1 MGFAVAV
8 FGEEAGGE
16 VEVGDGGQFAVFLIV
31 GRVGAAVGEQVFG
44 TFQQE
49 GEVAQYG
56 AAHFLHGLAVAA
68 PFLQPHRS
76 VHEGAD
82 FGAVVGDY
90 GEGGGAP
97 AFNGLRQK
105 LVEPLPLEPFGQDA
119 GGVYDLVAI
128 PPHVGAEGLLGIIVA
143 VGGHVLGLDVE
154 LFEVG
159 LNGGDVGREL
169 AEGVEFALMFAF
181 VLAHVVPFQN
191 RFQVVCRRD
200 NGLPEKRM
208 AAFR

>member
-16 VEVGDGGQFAVFLIV
+16 VEVGDGGQFAVFLII

-44 TFQQE
+44 IFQQE
-49 GEVAQYG
+49 GEIAQYG

-68 PFLQPHRS
+68 PFLQPHRG

-82 FGAVVGDY
+82 FGAVVGNH

-105 LVEPLPLEPFGQDA
+105 LVEPLLLEPFGQGA
-119 GGVYDLVAI
+119 GSVHDLVAI
-128 PPHVGAEGLLGIIVA
+128 PPHVGADGLLGIIVA
-143 VGGHVLGLDVE
+143 VGGHMLGLSVKF
-154 LFEVG
+154 FEVG
-159 LNGGDVGREL
+159 FNGGDVGREL
-169 AEGVEFALMFAF
+169 AEGVEFALVFTF
-181 VLAHVVPFQN
+181 VL
-191 RFQVVCRRD
+191 
-200 NGLPEKRM
+200 LM
-208 AAFR
+208 L